1 MRLPDLKM
9 RVTQVTSLN
18 QLTALN
24 RPDSKSN
31 ESVRLENIQASFV
44 NESEMTVLDIFSLME
59 SEIIVTDAKDK
70 KKITDFSKL
79 ETVTNQKKMFIFK
92 NF

>member
-1 MRLPDLKM
+1 MRLPD
-9 RVTQVTSLN
+9 LN

-44 NESEMTVLDIFSLME
+44 NESEMTVLDVFSLME